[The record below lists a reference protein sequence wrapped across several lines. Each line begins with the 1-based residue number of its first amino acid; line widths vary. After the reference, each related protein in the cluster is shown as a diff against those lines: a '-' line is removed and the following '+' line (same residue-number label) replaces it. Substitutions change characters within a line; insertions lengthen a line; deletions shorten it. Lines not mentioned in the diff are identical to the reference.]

1 MTEREALTEIKE
13 LIDKYWGTDPIYYT
27 DSLNPHETEVA
38 KLCCKINEIINN
50 VTETNQPETKTKEKP
65 KKKVYAISYE
75 QFFFGNH
82 YDRYAQFIETED
94 IFHEV
99 GVLIY
104 KASTAVR
111 NIRWCEL
118 RDESVK
124 AAIARYM
131 SEYSEDWKRIDRT
144 DILRFIGKK

>member
-1 MTEREALTEIKE
+1 MTYEEALTEIKE
-13 LIDKYWGTDPIYYT
+13 LIDNHWGIDPIYFT
-27 DSLNPHETEVA
+27 DSLNSHETEAA

-50 VTETNQPETKTKEKP
+50 VTETKQSETKTEEQP

-82 YDRYAQFIETED
+82 YNRYVQFIETED

-118 RDESVK
+118 HDVSVE

-131 SEYSEDWKRIDRT
+131 SEYSEEWKRIDRT
-144 DILRFIGKK
+144 DILRFIEK